1 MPCRLMLF
9 LFAALVAAAPAQAQ
23 ALSPPLAGLAFLV
36 GDWSGTGKSENDTTD
51 KGTSS
56 IRPVVGGNAMLRR
69 DHNDVTDKAG
79 KPVEKLRP
87 DHADLSGRQHAARR
101 LSRWRTHDPLCDG
114 RRSARRSVRFETA
127 PAAKAPA
134 FRLTY
139 AKSSADGLDITFE
152 MQPPGAPAWIAVA
165 KGTVTRN

>member
-56 IRPVVGGNAMLRR
+56 IRPVVGGNAMLRQ

-79 KPVEKLRP
+79 KPVESFDQIMLIYP
-87 DHADLSGRQHAARR
+87 DGGTLHADYL
-101 LSRWRTHDPLCDG
+101 DG
-114 RRSARRSVRFETA
+114 AHTIHYVTADVQPGRSVRFETA